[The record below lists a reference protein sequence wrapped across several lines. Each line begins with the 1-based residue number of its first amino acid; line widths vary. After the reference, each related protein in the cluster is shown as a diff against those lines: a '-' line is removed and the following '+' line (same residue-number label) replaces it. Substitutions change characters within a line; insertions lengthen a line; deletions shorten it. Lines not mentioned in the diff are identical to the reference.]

1 MTPSGAADGGWSL
14 GETMSE
20 EKVSQEPGVPG
31 EPISLRARNG
41 GEGLQPN
48 PSINLAARTGRPTED
63 EQLFASPTTKRQY
76 LGDQAVDFTTTDPWR
91 VLRIQGEFVA
101 GFDALAHVSPAV
113 TVFGSAR
120 VSADDPYYNQAVA
133 VGRLLA
139 EQGFSVITG
148 GGPGIMEAAN
158 RGAREAG
165 GRSIGCN
172 IELPHEQG
180 TNAYVDLSINF
191 RYFFVR
197 KTMFMKYS
205 EGFVI
210 FPGGF
215 GTMDEL
221 FEALTL
227 IQTGKVR
234 NFPLVLFGTAY
245 WRGLVD
251 WLRGTMLTEGKVS
264 PGDIELLIPT
274 DDPAE
279 ASSIIAAYYRRSQT
293 EGASSFRSRD

>member
-1 MTPSGAADGGWSL
+1 
-14 GETMSE
+14 MSE
-20 EKVSQEPGVPG
+20 NQPSALPPGQGMAG
-31 EPISLRARNG
+31 EPIALRDPNG
-41 GEGLQPN
+41 RRALQPN

-63 EQLFASPTTKRQY
+63 EQLFTSPTTKRQQY
-76 LGDQAVDFTTTDPWR
+76 GEQSFDFTHTDPWR
-91 VLRIQGEFVA
+91 VLRIQGEFVS

-120 VSADDPYYNQAVA
+120 VPETDPYYDQAIA

-139 EQGFSVITG
+139 EQGFAVITG
-148 GGPGIMEAAN
+148 GGPGIMEATN
-158 RGAREAG
+158 RGAREG
-165 GRSIGCN
+165 GGQSIGCN

-180 TNAYVDLSINF
+180 TNIYVDLSINF

-205 EGFVI
+205 EGFII
-210 FPGGF
+210 FPGGY

-234 NFPLVLFGTAY
+234 NFPLVLFGVAY
-245 WRGLVD
+245 WRGLID
-251 WLRGTMLTEGKVS
+251 WLRSSMLAEGKIG
-264 PGDIELLIPT
+264 PGDLELLIQT

-279 ASSIIAAYYRRSQT
+279 AVRVITTYYRRSQA
-293 EGASSFRSRD
+293 EAAAPPSLRD